1 MDDKHPPGS
10 PPPKRKKA
18 TSKGARPAR
27 RDSLNKPGAPP
38 GTPVSTEVPTSADD
52 ANAYELAYRYAGS
65 ALTEIRYTHGL
76 APLISEHLP
85 APTLQKGI
93 NPESISMRQLKKG
106 FKALIPNSD
115 CLMPGD
121 IVTLMWGSKC
131 YKACE
136 VTEGNLKQKVLAHEL
151 IIHSELSF
159 LPQGRVKVCYD
170 VHRDGQRIGTS
181 AILGACTH
189 ETYET
194 SDKQVTRKKNVH
206 RKSLRRPTKG

>member
-10 PPPKRKKA
+10 GPFKPKKPA
-18 TSKGARPAR
+18 LKGPRPAR
-27 RDSLNKPGAPP
+27 RDSPNKPGAPP
-38 GTPVSTEVPTSADD
+38 GPPVSTEFPAGADD
-52 ANAYELAYRYAGS
+52 PTAYELAYRYADS
-65 ALTEIRYTHGL
+65 PLSEILYTDVL

-93 NPESISMRQLKKG
+93 NPNAISLKQLKTG
-106 FKALIPNSD
+106 FKALIPSSD

-121 IVTLMWGSKC
+121 TVILMWGSKC
-131 YKACE
+131 YEPRA
-136 VTEGNLKQKVLAHEL
+136 VTEDNLKQKVLADEL

-170 VHRDGQRIGTS
+170 VHRNGQRIGTS
-181 AILGACTH
+181 PILGACTH

-194 SDKQVTRKKNVH
+194 SEKQVTRKKNVK
-206 RKSLRRPTKG
+206 RKSQRRPTKG

>member
-18 TSKGARPAR
+18 TSKSARPAR
-27 RDSLNKPGAPP
+27 RDSPNKPGAPP
-38 GTPVSTEVPTSADD
+38 GTPVPMGPPTHLEDPAAD
-52 ANAYELAYRYAGS
+52 ELAYRYAGS
-65 ALTEIRYTHGL
+65 SLTEIRHIHAL

-85 APTLQKGI
+85 APSLQKGI
-93 NPESISMRQLKKG
+93 NPESISQKQLKKG
-106 FKALIPNSD
+106 FKALIPSSD

-121 IVTLMWGSKC
+121 TLILMWGSKC
-131 YKACE
+131 YE
-136 VTEGNLKQKVLAHEL
+136 PHSVTEDNLKQKVLTHEL

-194 SDKQVTRKKNVH
+194 SDKQVTRKKNVK
-206 RKSLRRPTKG
+206 RKSQRRPTKG